1 MSRVSHVCRVS
12 HVTEHM
18 TVTCH
23 VLLGYSKV
31 CTTRTTTI
39 NIFFLQVQLL
49 PKPFQEQ
56 LPTEVFRSAL
66 SVAVPMGH
74 TTLWW
79 CSLFGNEQTTD
90 SLSLLLQKRHQLKA
104 QTLRL
109 FKSNILKT
117 VNMVRSKRQ
126 EAVKHWRWPSPPLGS
141 SCWNS
146 GWGTAMIKK
155 QHCCCPSCKVVN
167 PWQKTQPNPRA
178 WSQNLG
184 LH

>member
-1 MSRVSHVCRVS
+1 MPGKSQNELDVYSFTTIVKNHMSRVSHVCHVS

-18 TVTCH
+18 TVTCY

-49 PKPFQEQ
+49 PKPFQEP
-56 LPTEVFRSAL
+56 LPTEVFRSVL

-74 TTLWW
+74 TTLW

-90 SLSLLLQKRHQLKA
+90 SWSLLLQKRHQLKA

-117 VNMVRSKRQ
+117 VHMVRSKRQ
-126 EAVKHWRWPSPPLGS
+126 EAVKHWR
-141 SCWNS
+141 
-146 GWGTAMIKK
+146 
-155 QHCCCPSCKVVN
+155 
-167 PWQKTQPNPRA
+167 
-178 WSQNLG
+178 
-184 LH
+184 

>member
-1 MSRVSHVCRVS
+1 MCVTCVSCVS

-18 TVTCH
+18 TVTCY

-31 CTTRTTTI
+31 CTTRTTPI

-56 LPTEVFRSAL
+56 LPTEVFRSVL
-66 SVAVPMGH
+66 SVTVPMGH

-104 QTLRL
+104 QTLRF

-126 EAVKHWRWPSPPLGS
+126 EAVKHWR
-141 SCWNS
+141 
-146 GWGTAMIKK
+146 
-155 QHCCCPSCKVVN
+155 
-167 PWQKTQPNPRA
+167 
-178 WSQNLG
+178 
-184 LH
+184 